1 MTTEIIKILYQ
12 DVTAGIRMTGG
23 ITSEASRYISIKE
36 GYNHVGKINTRIAP
50 CEALFGPM
58 LRGLEEIRT
67 YLMMQYQ

>member
-1 MTTEIIKILYQ
+1 
-12 DVTAGIRMTGG
+12 MTGG